1 MMAETAIRWRSI
13 RDDPPP
19 PGVSVWL
26 TNGRAIC
33 MGKRVKV
40 RRKGQDDIQWSFGTW
55 LLHDADRWCGKEEF
69 EAAVLAE
76 GGRGLQ
82 LQPVR

>member
-1 MMAETAIRWRSI
+1 
-13 RDDPPP
+13 
-19 PGVSVWL
+19 
-26 TNGRAIC
+26 
-33 MGKRVKV
+33 MGERVKV

-55 LLHDADRWCGKEEF
+55 MLHDADRWCGKEEF